1 MTVKRTTPASLAMLA
16 AVAVGLLVV
25 LAVLVA
31 PVRAASHA
39 IDVRDNSFTP
49 RELTVRAGDTVTWT
63 NNGDV
68 IHNVVSNDGT
78 PVAFESGNVPA
89 GETFSFTFTE
99 PGTYD
104 YTCTFHSSGTPP
116 TGMVGTI
123 TVEAGASPNTAMRG
137 DPSAPTLIRL
147 LVLIGLISAW
157 LLIEGA
163 APLVARRVR
172 RR

>member
-1 MTVKRTTPASLAMLA
+1 MTMQRTTPASLAVLA
-16 AVAVGLLVV
+16 AVAGGLLVV

-39 IDVRDNSFTP
+39 IDVRDGAFRPT
-49 RELTVRAGDTVTWT
+49 ELTVRAGDTVTWT
-63 NNGDV
+63 NNGDA
-68 IHNVVSNDGT
+68 IHNAVSNDGT
-78 PVAFESGNVPA
+78 PATFDSGNVLV
-89 GETFSFTFTE
+89 GESFSFTFTE

-104 YTCTFHSSGTPP
+104 YSCTFHSSGNPP

-147 LVLIGLISAW
+147 LSLIGLITVIA
-157 LLIEGA
+157 GA
-163 APLVARRVR
+163 TPFVARRYR